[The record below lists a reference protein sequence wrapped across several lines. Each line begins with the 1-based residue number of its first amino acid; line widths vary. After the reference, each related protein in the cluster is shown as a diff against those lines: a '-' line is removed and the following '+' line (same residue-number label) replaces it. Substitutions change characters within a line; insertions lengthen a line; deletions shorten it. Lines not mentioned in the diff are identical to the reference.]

1 MIRRATQEDIP
12 AILRLLEQV
21 LAVHH
26 QGRPDLFREKGT
38 KYSGP
43 ELAQMLGQAD
53 APIFVLEESGRV
65 AGYLIGQMIKADGAA
80 QVPVTTFYVDDLCV
94 DEAARGKGIGRKL
107 MEYARDYA
115 AAQGCHQPHP
125 PRLGRQPRRPGLLR
139 VHGHENTVY
148 LSGVGVMKK
157 IEVVAAII
165 KICQHHILFRPL

>member
-94 DEAARGKGIGRKL
+94 DASARGKGIGRKL

-115 AAQGCHQPHP
+115 AAQGCHNLTLHVWEGNPAAQAFYASM
-125 PRLGRQPRRPGLLR
+125 G
-139 VHGHENTVY
+139 
-148 LSGVGVMKK
+148 MKTQYTCL
-157 IEVVAAII
+157 EWV
-165 KICQHHILFRPL
+165 L

>member
-43 ELAQMLGQAD
+43 ELLEMLGQAD
-53 APIFVLEESGRV
+53 APIFVLEEGGSV
-65 AGYLIGQMIKADGAA
+65 AGYLIGKIQKADGAA

-94 DEAARGKGIGRKL
+94 YASARGKGIGRQL
-107 MEYARDYA
+107 MEYARGYA
-115 AAQGCHQPHP
+115 AAQGCHNLTLHVWE
-125 PRLGRQPRRPGLLR
+125 GNPGAQAFYASM
-139 VHGHENTVY
+139 G
-148 LSGVGVMKK
+148 MKTQYTCL
-157 IEVVAAII
+157 EWV
-165 KICQHHILFRPL
+165 L

>member
-1 MIRRATQEDIP
+1 MIRRATSEDIP

-43 ELAQMLGQAD
+43 ELAQMIGQAD
-53 APIFVLEESGRV
+53 APIFVLEEGGRV
-65 AGYLIGQMIKADGAA
+65 AGYLIGKIQKADGAA
-80 QVPVTTFYVDDLCV
+80 QEPVTTFYVDDLCV

-115 AAQGCHQPHP
+115 AAQGCHNLTLHVWE
-125 PRLGRQPRRPGLLR
+125 GNPGAQAFYKSM
-139 VHGHENTVY
+139 G
-148 LSGVGVMKK
+148 MKTQYTCL
-157 IEVVAAII
+157 EWV
-165 KICQHHILFRPL
+165 L

>member
-26 QGRPDLFREKGT
+26 KGRPDLFREKGT

-53 APIFVLEESGRV
+53 APIFVLEESGSV
-65 AGYLIGQMIKADGAA
+65 AGYLIGKMIKADGAA
-80 QVPVTTFYVDDLCV
+80 QEPVTTLYVDDLCV
-94 DEAARGKGIGRKL
+94 DESARGKGIGRQL

-115 AAQGCHQPHP
+115 AAQGCHNLTLHVWEGNPAAQAFYSSM
-125 PRLGRQPRRPGLLR
+125 G
-139 VHGHENTVY
+139 
-148 LSGVGVMKK
+148 MKTQYTCL
-157 IEVVAAII
+157 EWV
-165 KICQHHILFRPL
+165 L

>member
-1 MIRRATQEDIP
+1 MIRRATQEDIST
-12 AILRLLEQV
+12 ILRLLEQV

-53 APIFVLEESGRV
+53 APIFVLEENGRV
-65 AGYLIGQMIKADGAA
+65 AGYLIGKMIKADGAA

-94 DEAARGKGIGRKL
+94 DEAARGKGIGRQL

-115 AAQGCHQPHP
+115 AAQGCHNLTLHVWEGNPAAQAFYESM
-125 PRLGRQPRRPGLLR
+125 G
-139 VHGHENTVY
+139 
-148 LSGVGVMKK
+148 MKTQYTCL
-157 IEVVAAII
+157 EWV
-165 KICQHHILFRPL
+165 L

>member
-26 QGRPDLFREKGT
+26 KGRPDLFREKGT

-43 ELAQMLGQAD
+43 ELLQMLGQAD

-80 QVPVTTFYVDDLCV
+80 QEPVTTFYVDDLCV
-94 DEAARGKGIGRKL
+94 DEAARGKGIGRQL
-107 MEYARDYA
+107 MEYARNYA
-115 AAQGCHQPHP
+115 IENCCHNLTLHVWEGNPAAQAFYESMG
-125 PRLGRQPRRPGLLR
+125 
-139 VHGHENTVY
+139 
-148 LSGVGVMKK
+148 MKTQYTCL
-157 IEVVAAII
+157 EWV
-165 KICQHHILFRPL
+165 L

>member
-43 ELAQMLGQAD
+43 ELAQMLGPAD
-53 APIFVLEESGRV
+53 APIFVLEESGSV

-80 QVPVTTFYVDDLCV
+80 QEPVTTLYVDDLCV
-94 DEAARGKGIGRKL
+94 DAAARGKGIGRQL
-107 MEYARDYA
+107 MEYARSYA
-115 AAQGCHQPHP
+115 IENGCHNLTLHVWE
-125 PRLGRQPRRPGLLR
+125 GNPGAQAFYESM
-139 VHGHENTVY
+139 G
-148 LSGVGVMKK
+148 MKTQYTCL
-157 IEVVAAII
+157 EWV
-165 KICQHHILFRPL
+165 L

>member
-12 AILRLLEQV
+12 TILRLLEQV

-80 QVPVTTFYVDDLCV
+80 QEPVTTFYVDDLCV
-94 DEAARGKGIGRKL
+94 DASARGKGIGRQL

-115 AAQGCHQPHP
+115 AAQGCHNLTLHVWEGNPAAQAFYESM
-125 PRLGRQPRRPGLLR
+125 G
-139 VHGHENTVY
+139 
-148 LSGVGVMKK
+148 MKTQYTCL
-157 IEVVAAII
+157 EWV
-165 KICQHHILFRPL
+165 L

>member
-1 MIRRATQEDIP
+1 MIRKATQQDIP

-43 ELAQMLGQAD
+43 ELAQMLGQAA
-53 APIFVLEESGRV
+53 APIFVLEEGGSV
-65 AGYLIGQMIKADGAA
+65 AGYIMCKMLKADGAA
-80 QVPVTTFYVDDLCV
+80 QEPITTFYVDDLCV

-115 AAQGCHQPHP
+115 AAQGCHNLTLHVWDGNPAA
-125 PRLGRQPRRPGLLR
+125 RAFYASMG
-139 VHGHENTVY
+139 
-148 LSGVGVMKK
+148 MKTQYTCL
-157 IEVVAAII
+157 EWV
-165 KICQHHILFRPL
+165 L

>member
-43 ELAQMLGQAD
+43 ELLEMLGQAD
-53 APIFVLEESGRV
+53 APIFVLEESGSV
-65 AGYLIGQMIKADGAA
+65 AGYIMCKMLKADGAA
-80 QVPVTTFYVDDLCV
+80 QEPITTLYVDDLCV
-94 DEAARGKGIGRKL
+94 DESARGKGIGRQL

-115 AAQGCHQPHP
+115 REQGCHNLTLHVWE
-125 PRLGRQPRRPGLLR
+125 GNPGAR
-139 VHGHENTVY
+139 AFYESMG
-148 LSGVGVMKK
+148 MKTQYTCL
-157 IEVVAAII
+157 EWV
-165 KICQHHILFRPL
+165 F

>member
-53 APIFVLEESGRV
+53 APIFVLEEGGSV
-65 AGYLIGQMIKADGAA
+65 AGYLIGQIIRADGAA
-80 QVPVTTFYVDDLCV
+80 QEPITTLYVDDLCV
-94 DEAARGKGIGRKL
+94 DESARGKGIGRQL

-115 AAQGCHQPHP
+115 REQGCHNLTLHVWEGNPGAQAFYES
-125 PRLGRQPRRPGLLR
+125 LG
-139 VHGHENTVY
+139 
-148 LSGVGVMKK
+148 MKTQYTCL
-157 IEVVAAII
+157 EWV
-165 KICQHHILFRPL
+165 F

>member
-80 QVPVTTFYVDDLCV
+80 QEPVTTFYVDDLGV

-115 AAQGCHQPHP
+115 REQGCHNLTLHVWEGNPAAQAFYSSM
-125 PRLGRQPRRPGLLR
+125 G
-139 VHGHENTVY
+139 
-148 LSGVGVMKK
+148 MKTQYTCL
-157 IEVVAAII
+157 EWV
-165 KICQHHILFRPL
+165 L

>member
-12 AILRLLEQV
+12 AILHLLEQV

-53 APIFVLEESGRV
+53 APIFVLEESGSV

-80 QVPVTTFYVDDLCV
+80 QEPVTTFYVDDLCV

-115 AAQGCHQPHP
+115 AAQGCHNLTLHVWEGNPAAQAFYESM
-125 PRLGRQPRRPGLLR
+125 G
-139 VHGHENTVY
+139 
-148 LSGVGVMKK
+148 MKTQYTCL
-157 IEVVAAII
+157 EWV
-165 KICQHHILFRPL
+165 L

>member
-43 ELAQMLGQAD
+43 ELLEMLGQAD
-53 APIFVLEESGRV
+53 APIFVLEESGSV
-65 AGYLIGQMIKADGAA
+65 AGYIMCKMLKADGAA
-80 QVPVTTFYVDDLCV
+80 QEPVTTLYVDDLCV
-94 DEAARGKGIGRKL
+94 DESARGKGIGRQL

-115 AAQGCHQPHP
+115 REQGCHNLTLHVWE
-125 PRLGRQPRRPGLLR
+125 GNPGAQAFYASM
-139 VHGHENTVY
+139 G
-148 LSGVGVMKK
+148 MKTQYTCL
-157 IEVVAAII
+157 EWV
-165 KICQHHILFRPL
+165 L

>member
-53 APIFVLEESGRV
+53 APIFVLEEGGSV
-65 AGYLIGQMIKADGAA
+65 AGYLIGQIIRADGAA
-80 QVPVTTFYVDDLCV
+80 QEPITTLYVDDLCV
-94 DEAARGKGIGRKL
+94 DESARGKGIGRQL

-115 AAQGCHQPHP
+115 REQGCHNLTLHVWEGNPGAQAFYES
-125 PRLGRQPRRPGLLR
+125 LG
-139 VHGHENTVY
+139 
-148 LSGVGVMKK
+148 MKTQYTCL
-157 IEVVAAII
+157 EWV
-165 KICQHHILFRPL
+165 L